1 MRQLSINFTRQ
12 RRRCIVLA
20 LLAIGVSVVSLQ
32 FLIVKHPGSVD
43 IEYWKECWNR
53 WGAGKQNEWGA
64 GKQNYVLSLSYMD
77 QMSWATT
84 RLRSLQCW
92 AARLGT
98 FAGVVE
104 PFVNN
109 VFLGVPL
116 TRQVVA
122 ESSNLSFGDLF
133 DLKTWNRIGGER
145 GFPPLAS
152 WEEFLAKA
160 SRKVVLVQIVY
171 EYDYHCPEDSKP
183 VNTCNHTRLRTFF
196 AEFLEPHLFSV
207 HSEVCVDFN
216 QHGYISQS
224 EFNHLIFSGVLG
236 NESISLVFDEWRAM
250 YPFKVKK
257 EHIKCF
263 LQFKD
268 VECSPLSTQMADTTA
283 LSLQPA
289 TNILVIAQKYIS
301 LHLKVSRGFV
311 AVLVRWEKILLYHF
325 YRAWVKEH
333 YTGNLCR
340 RLIVEYLEEL
350 RLTKGIKNVF
360 FSTDVG
366 QFGSSAFHMYNAT
379 RENLPAVMRY
389 TEELIRHMYGTS
401 MTLEQYEQTVVDV
414 SGSTNPVLIAQVTK
428 AVAANARCL
437 LLVGVGRFHEH
448 TLSMYKELHKGVD
461 CYKII
466 EAC

>member
-1 MRQLSINFTRQ
+1 ML
-12 RRRCIVLA
+12 LA
-20 LLAIGVSVVSLQ
+20 VLAIGVGVMM
-32 FLIVKHPGSVD
+32 VKHPWSID
-43 IEYWKECWNR
+43 IEYWKECWNGWVR
-53 WGAGKQNEWGA
+53 V
-64 GKQNYVLSLSYMD
+64 KQNYVLSLSYMD
-77 QMSWATT
+77 QVSWATT

-116 TRQVVA
+116 TRQAVA

-133 DLKTWNRIGGER
+133 DLKTWNRIGGQQ

-160 SRKVVLVQIVY
+160 PRKVVLVQIVY
-171 EYDYHCPEDSKP
+171 EYDYHCPEDSQP
-183 VNTCNHTRLRTFF
+183 VTTCNHTRLRTFF
-196 AEFLEPHLFSV
+196 TEFLEPHLFSV

-216 QHGYISQS
+216 QHGFISRS
-224 EFNHLIFSGVLG
+224 EFNHLIFSGAFG
-236 NESISLVFDEWRAM
+236 SESVSLVFDEWRAM
-250 YPFKVKK
+250 YPFVVIRDRD
-257 EHIKCF
+257 IKCF

-301 LHLKVSRGFV
+301 LHLKVSHGFV

-325 YRAWVKEH
+325 YRLDRVKKL
-333 YTGNLCR
+333 YTGNSCMK
-340 RLIVEYLEEL
+340 LIVEYLEEV
-350 RLTKGIKNVF
+350 RRTKGIDSVF

-366 QFGSSAFHMYNAT
+366 RFGSSTFHMYNAT
-379 RENLPAVMRY
+379 RENLPGVTRY

-414 SGSTNPVLIAQVTK
+414 SGSTNPVLIAQVMK

-437 LLVGVGRFHEH
+437 LLVGSGLFHEH

-466 EAC
+466 EVC